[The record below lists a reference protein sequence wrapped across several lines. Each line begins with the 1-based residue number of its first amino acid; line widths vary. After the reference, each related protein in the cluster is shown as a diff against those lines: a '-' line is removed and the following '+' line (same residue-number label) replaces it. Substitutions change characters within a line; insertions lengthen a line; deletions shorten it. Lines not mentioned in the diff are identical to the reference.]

1 MASKKDLPTKKSIK
15 GGRVILNDNMT
26 LVRGAKPGKKDLP
39 AKTSVKAGKVV
50 ANDNVT
56 LVRAARCPGER

>member
-15 GGRVILNDNMT
+15 GGKVILNDNTT
-26 LVRGAKPGKKDLP
+26 LVRAAKPRKDLP
-39 AKTSVKAGKVV
+39 AKATVKAGKVV